1 VLGEVNQNLTV
12 LAVALEGL
20 VDEGAVVV
28 RVDPEDRYRQVS
40 PGDFQP
46 FDDERLLPGHQSDRF
61 GPS

>member
-40 PGDFQP
+40 RGDFQP